1 MMFTVDLRIRNMI
14 HYISYGLT
22 MPLNDEM
29 KTEKTRMLKFD
40 IDGVKSRMM
49 TICGQMT
56 QLDRDVAEL
65 YGVATRE
72 INQAVRNNPDKFP
85 EGCVVVFSGRPYFG
99 REHPLQKSR
108 DGA

>member
-1 MMFTVDLRIRNMI
+1 
-14 HYISYGLT
+14 

-29 KTEKTRMLKFD
+29 KTEKTRMSKLD

-49 TICGQMT
+49 TIRGQMT

-72 INQAVRNNPDKFP
+72 INQAVRNNPGKFP
-85 EGCVVVFSGRPYFG
+85 EGCVVVFPGRPYLG